1 MSVEIKLRSIKGS
14 ALTHTE
20 MDDNFKQLIH
30 SSSIS
35 GVTSDGSAT
44 LTLFSS
50 ASNNPSNT
58 YGLGIT
64 FPYSGSALITGSLTV
79 TGSANF
85 KDNVTISQMG
95 RLILAP
101 DFEIYRPI
109 SGNSIIQEGSTSG
122 DLIIKSN
129 NEVEIASGELGE
141 TFARFTKDGP
151 IELYYDDVKKFET
164 ATDGV
169 IVSGSLRVNGS
180 GSFGS
185 HLQAHCLGLN
195 EAPSGIAGQL
205 NATNVITTY
214 LSSSGATFVSAS
226 YGTSNPTDVVLI
238 DQSGQLFRTGSSAF
252 GGSAAATI
260 NTGSF
265 YISSSISGNDIEFT
279 QGDGT
284 TETITVPSSGGTTL
298 NLYSEAGTTASIAGK
313 LEVDGTIVAQE
324 FHTEFV
330 TSSVIFESGSTQFG
344 NSIDDT
350 HNFHGGVDITGS
362 LVITGS
368 IEATGDIVAY
378 ASSDERLKD
387 NIELIPQPIDKVKQ
401 IKGVSFDWNDQSE
414 HTGHDIGVI
423 AQDIEKI
430 LPELV
435 ATKDDGYKAVRYE
448 KIVAL
453 LIEAIKDQQSQI
465 DELKSKI

>member
-1 MSVEIKLRSIKGS
+1 MSVEIKLRQLKGS

-20 MDDNFKQLIH
+20 MDDNFRQLLH

-50 ASNNPSNT
+50 ASVYPSNT
-58 YGLGIT
+58 YPLGVT
-64 FPYSGSALITGSLTV
+64 FPYTGSALITGSLNVIGQVSSSLGFIGDGSQLTNLPGQDPFPYTGSADV
-79 TGSANF
+79 TGS
-85 KDNVTISQMG
+85 I
-95 RLILAP
+95 IL
-101 DFEIYRPI
+101 
-109 SGNSIIQEGSTSG
+109 T
-122 DLIIKSN
+122 
-129 NEVEIASGELGE
+129 
-141 TFARFTKDGP
+141 
-151 IELYYDDVKKFET
+151 
-164 ATDGV
+164 
-169 IVSGSLRVNGS
+169 GSLTVDGQ
-180 GSFGS
+180 GTFGS
-185 HLQAHCLGLN
+185 HLRAHCMGLN

-214 LSSSGATFVSAS
+214 LSSSGATYVSAS
-226 YGTSNPTDVVLI
+226 FGSSSSLEVVMI
-238 DQSGQLFRTGSSAF
+238 DQSGQLFRTASSAVGT
-252 GGSAAATI
+252 GGATVDTSSFYI
-260 NTGSF
+260 SSSITGNVVEFNQGDGTTESITLPTSTAVDTGSF
-265 YISSSISGNDIEFT
+265 YISSSITDNIIEFN

-284 TETITVPSSGGTTL
+284 TESITVNTGSTL
-298 NLYSEAGTTASIAGK
+298 NLYSESGTTASIAGK

-344 NSIDDT
+344 DSIDDT
-350 HNFHGGVDITGS
+350 HNFHGIVDITGS
-362 LVITGS
+362 LITTGS
-368 IEATGDIVAY
+368 IEATGDIIAY
-378 ASSDERLKD
+378 AASDERLKD
-387 NIELIPQPIDKVKQ
+387 NIELIPQPIDKLKQ

-435 ATKDDGYKAVRYE
+435 ATRENGYKAVRYE

-465 DELKSKI
+465 DELKSKL